1 MEDLIEHY
9 KEIQLHERN
18 YTSHKHDKILS
29 INDFENYIDIAD
41 YDNSLNYL
49 EDLID
54 SFPLDYLK
62 YI

>member
-18 YTSHKHDKILS
+18 YAFYKRDKILS
-29 INDFENYIDIAD
+29 INDFENYIDIVN

-54 SFPLDYLK
+54 SFSLDYLK